1 MIKFKLPHLFK
12 TENALGNLFLPKLTK
27 VCSLNSFQHRV
38 CVCVPISV
46 MFLSN
51 SLSLSLSL
59 SLFKTETALG
69 NLFLLVFIISKD
81 K

>member
-27 VCSLNSFQHRV
+27 VYSLNSFQHRV

-51 SLSLSLSL
+51 SLSLSLYL
-59 SLFKTETALG
+59 KLKLR
-69 NLFLLVFIISKD
+69 
-81 K
+81 

>member
-27 VCSLNSFQHRV
+27 VYSLNSFQHRVCV

-51 SLSLSLSL
+51 SLSLSLFL
-59 SLFKTETALG
+59 S
-69 NLFLLVFIISKD
+69 I
-81 K
+81 

>member
-27 VCSLNSFQHRV
+27 VYSLNSFQHR
-38 CVCVPISV
+38 VCVPISV

-59 SLFKTETALG
+59 YLKLK
-69 NLFLLVFIISKD
+69 LR
-81 K
+81 